1 MALVAVVQGPDFPNG
16 RLAAGGNTLDIL
28 PAELRLKIYEHL
40 YADLID
46 ELSDYLF
53 SVFVLYD
60 SLYDYTRSSLES
72 HVGKTGLT
80 ALLYTCKKVHGE
92 ALQVLCGEAEIILNI
107 MGDHD
112 SNDEERQEFRFSE
125 DCRCK

>member
-1 MALVAVVQGPDFPNG
+1 MASVSVIQGPNFPNSKW
-16 RLAAGGNTLDIL
+16 AAGGNTLDVL
-28 PAELRLKIYEHL
+28 PVELRLKIYEYL
-40 YADLID
+40 YVDLID

-53 SVFVLYD
+53 GVFGLYD

-80 ALLYTCKKVHGE
+80 ALLYTCKKVHDE
-92 ALQVLCGEAEIILNI
+92 ALQVLCGEVEFILNI

-125 DCRCK
+125 DSRRK

>member
-1 MALVAVVQGPDFPNG
+1 MASISVIHGPNFQDNKS
-16 RLAAGGNTLDIL
+16 AAGGSTLDVL
-28 PAELRLKIYEHL
+28 PVELRLKIYEYV

-53 SVFVLYD
+53 GVFGLYD

-80 ALLYTCKKVHGE
+80 ALLYTCKQVHDE
-92 ALQVLCGEAEIILNI
+92 ALQVLCGEAEFILNI

-125 DCRCK
+125 ASRCK